1 MSSGIHSA
9 ESPGASM
16 PVLNSIPIISSDG
29 TPEENVCETLSVF
42 ENITTPPT
50 STVAVLGL

>member
-1 MSSGIHSA
+1 MFSGIHSA
-9 ESPGASM
+9 ESPGASI
-16 PVLNSIPIISSDG
+16 PVLNSVPIISSDG
-29 TPEENVCETLSVF
+29 IPEENVCEAVSVF

>member
-1 MSSGIHSA
+1 MFSGIHSA

-16 PVLNSIPIISSDG
+16 PVLNSVPIISSDG